1 MRLRVWEGVNKL
13 DSPLLMCLSCLSAS
27 SLSSVSLLH
36 CWSRQQGQPI
46 RSCSTTG
53 WTYRSL
59 ISAEWSYTH
68 TRTTVY
74 TLSCDKVAILSWNT
88 FSRPTTSS
96 TWKLVHQTN
105 NHSEPTS
112 NRESPVNLTRTPF
125 GEAGETGENQH
136 RHRENTKTPHR
147 NTHPHVRRVRTACI
161 WWFSSCDC

>member
-74 TLSCDKVAILSWNT
+74 TLSCDKAAILSWNT

-112 NRESPVNLTRTPF
+112 NRESPVNLTRTPL
-125 GEAGETGENQH
+125 GKLEKLERTNTGTGRTRRPLTETLT
-136 RHRENTKTPHR
+136 R
-147 NTHPHVRRVRTACI
+147 
-161 WWFSSCDC
+161 